1 MNFCRVAMPLF
12 SGAFGGLLALA
23 MMGAGLAIMGAPESA
38 KRLLK
43 NLAITLGRFALGT
56 LVLHCLCAVGR

>member
-1 MNFCRVAMPLF
+1 MNFCKVVMPLL

-23 MMGAGLAIMGAPESA
+23 MMGAGLAKVGAPESA

-43 NLAITLGRFALGT
+43 NLAIALGLFALGT
-56 LVLHCLCAVGR
+56 WVLHCLCAVGR

>member
-1 MNFCRVAMPLF
+1 MMLCRVVMPLL

-23 MMGAGLAIMGAPESA
+23 MMGAGLAIMGALESA

-43 NLAITLGRFALGT
+43 NLAIALGLFALGT
-56 LVLHCLCAVGR
+56 WVLHCLCSMGR